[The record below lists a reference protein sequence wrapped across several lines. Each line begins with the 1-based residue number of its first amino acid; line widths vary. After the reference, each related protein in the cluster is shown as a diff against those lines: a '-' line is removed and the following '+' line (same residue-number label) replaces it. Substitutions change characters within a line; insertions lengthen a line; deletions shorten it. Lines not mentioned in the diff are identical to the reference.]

1 MELLN
6 CPTCN
11 AIFVKNRFRDVCEKC
26 YREEEKAYETVYQ
39 FLRKRENRAATM
51 SQVVEATGVEE
62 DLLYKFIRK
71 GRLKLTQFPN
81 LGYPCD
87 RCGKLIREGRVC
99 ETCANDIKNE
109 LEIFESNKMRQLELN
124 QKHIRTY
131 YSVNQLEKE

>member
-124 QKHIRTY
+124 QKHMRTY

>member
-11 AIFVKNRFRDVCEKC
+11 AIFVKNRFRDVCDKC

-87 RCGKLIREGRVC
+87 RCGKLIREGRICDVC
-99 ETCANDIKNE
+99 AQEIKSD
-109 LEIFESNKMRQLELN
+109 LEQFQAEQERQKEMKEKNK
-124 QKHIRTY
+124 TY
-131 YSVNQLEKE
+131 YTLGIRYD

>member
-11 AIFVKNRFRDVCEKC
+11 AIFVKNKFRDVCEKC
-26 YREEEKAYETVYQ
+26 FREEEKAYETVYQ

-124 QKHIRTY
+124 QKHMRTY